1 MCLCRALLL
10 GLLALWAMASPGE
23 AHRLTQSSGGGV
35 MIPSLFHGQM
45 EVISRHYEDIL
56 RLAQMHRPASDDF
69 RRIENYAIIQK
80 AWCGWGVMPGA
91 ITDENSPFNEC
102 SHAYLAAAR
111 ELLGELRADPAA
123 SAEVTRLA
131 DTVDQEMLLA
141 GAVVCG
147 YSGESFDTADH
158 ITPHWSLMLRH
169 WPTLLT
175 LAAAIVVVAGVAT
188 LIVLA

>member
-1 MCLCRALLL
+1 
-10 GLLALWAMASPGE
+10 
-23 AHRLTQSSGGGV
+23 
-35 MIPSLFHGQM
+35 M

>member
-1 MCLCRALLL
+1 MSS
-10 GLLALWAMASPGE
+10 SP
-23 AHRLTQSSGGGV
+23 ATPV
-35 MIPSLFHGQM
+35 
-45 EVISRHYEDIL
+45 
-56 RLAQMHRPASDDF
+56 PAPDV
-69 RRIENYAIIQK
+69 IENRFPADVQPAAK
-80 AWCGWGVMPGA
+80 PKSL
-91 ITDENSPFNEC
+91 E
-102 SHAYLAAAR
+102 AYLAAAR